1 MRKILETCI
10 LDALIALQTLTQIGI
25 GVFLASGFIL
35 FVRRSRSYT
44 KEKRA
49 FAVGLV
55 IAALIYV
62 GFAVFNDSLGWILL
76 EFLGVVVCAVFAWLG
91 LKKSGWWLAVGWA
104 LHPLWDAGLHHST
117 DFVPHWYIATC
128 IGFDLLVAGYAG
140 FRELNG
146 RNFESEAS

>member
-1 MRKILETCI
+1 M
-10 LDALIALQTLTQIGI
+10 QTLTHIVT

-35 FVRRSRSYT
+35 LVRRSRSYT
-44 KEKRA
+44 SEKRA

-62 GFAVFNDSLGWILL
+62 GFAVFNGSLTWILMEL
-76 EFLGVVVCAVFAWLG
+76 AGVVVYAVFAWLG
-91 LKKSGWWLAVGWA
+91 LKKSGWSLAVGWA

-117 DFVPHWYIATC
+117 EFVPHWYIAAC
-128 IGFDLLVAGYAG
+128 IGFDLLVAVYAA

-146 RNFESEAS
+146 RNFEAKPS